1 MLYHRYK
8 YIYKLVLYGRNEMN
22 RTNIGDSTNKTKAQI
37 SNSTT
42 AYLTSTYSQYDNS
55 KIYRFDLSKQ
65 QFPLLSQNSKMILTY
80 ARIPGLTN
88 SSIHRTIR
96 AVGAINVNCFDT
108 ERGTNSAPIL
118 LTIGEGGT
126 VDVSFQTTNIEF
138 NGVFVPPNYLQKGYI
153 DFELSTVATANID
166 FLESEINDLVLNLQI
181 FEKEPETTSDVA
193 LAPKVDFKSYGKPST
208 NWNSSELV

>member
-1 MLYHRYK
+1 MIYHKYK
-8 YIYKLVLYGRNEMN
+8 NIFKLVLYGRNEIFRN
-22 RTNIGDSTNKTKAQI
+22 NVGDSTNKTKAQI

-55 KIYRFDLSKQ
+55 KIYRFNLSTQ
-65 QFPLLSQNSKMILTY
+65 QFPLLAQNSKMILTY

-96 AVGAINVNCFDT
+96 AVGAININSFDT
-108 ERGTNSAPIL
+108 ERGTNGSPIL

-138 NGVFVPPNYLQKGYI
+138 NGVFVPPDYLQKGYI

-166 FLESEINDLVLNLQI
+166 FLEAEINDLVLNLQI
-181 FEKEPETTSDVA
+181 FEPELETTKDPV
-193 LAPKVDFKSYGKPST
+193 LAAKVDHSQLQNYNT
-208 NWNSSELV
+208 NWNRDLA